1 MSFGTKN
8 TTSKVLDMEQ
18 LQQQID
24 YLTQEDL
31 KNKQEIEK
39 LKSLV
44 EELLSKCNT
53 KEKKTDKTEKSNENN
68 KEVSIII
75 SKYKKSIVVRNM
87 YSTRNSTIKCKDIL
101 KELGAKWSKIEGESG
116 WIFVGVL
123 DEEKSLEFNSKFVV
137 ERLESEEYKVEVEYK
152 E

>member
-1 MSFGTKN
+1 MSFGTKKITQKSGN
-8 TTSKVLDMEQ
+8 MEQ

-24 YLTQEDL
+24 YLTQEDF

-44 EELLSKCNT
+44 EKLLSKC
-53 KEKKTDKTEKSNENN
+53 KENKTDKQNEND

-75 SKYKKSIVVRNM
+75 SKYKKSIVVKNM
-87 YSTRNSTIKCKDIL
+87 YSTHNSTIKCKDIL

-116 WIFVGVL
+116 WIFVGVF

-137 ERLESEEYKVEVEYK
+137 EKLESEKYKIEVEYK
-152 E
+152 

>member
-1 MSFGTKN
+1 
-8 TTSKVLDMEQ
+8 MEE

-39 LKSLV
+39 LKSVV
-44 EELLSKCNT
+44 EELLSKCQVKENRTKNT
-53 KEKKTDKTEKSNENN
+53 EKTDKEKKNEND

-87 YSTRNSTIKCKDIL
+87 YSTHNSTIKCKDIL
-101 KELGAKWSKIEGESG
+101 KELGGKWSKIEGESG
-116 WIFVGVL
+116 WILVGVL
-123 DEEKSLEFNSKFVV
+123 DEDKSLELNSKFVV
-137 ERLESEEYKVEVEYK
+137 ERLESEEYKIEVEYK
-152 E
+152 

>member
-1 MSFGTKN
+1 
-8 TTSKVLDMEQ
+8 MEQ

-39 LKSLV
+39 LKSVV
-44 EELLSKCNT
+44 EELLSKCQVKENT
-53 KEKKTDKTEKSNENN
+53 TKKTEKQNKNEND

-87 YSTRNSTIKCKDIL
+87 YSTHNSTIKCKDIL
-101 KELGAKWSKIEGESG
+101 KELGGKWSKIEGGSG

-123 DEEKSLEFNSKFVV
+123 DEDKSLELNSKFVV
-137 ERLESEEYKVEVEYK
+137 ERLESEEYKIEVEYK
-152 E
+152 

>member
-1 MSFGTKN
+1 
-8 TTSKVLDMEQ
+8 MEQ

-39 LKSLV
+39 LKSLI
-44 EELLSKCNT
+44 EELLSKCQV
-53 KEKKTDKTEKSNENN
+53 KENNAEKADKADKFNKNEND

-87 YSTRNSTIKCKDIL
+87 YSTHNSTIKCKDIL

-116 WIFVGVL
+116 WIFVGVF
-123 DEEKSLEFNSKFVV
+123 DEEKSLEFNSKFIV
-137 ERLESEEYKVEVEYK
+137 ERLESEEYKIEVEYK

>member
-1 MSFGTKN
+1 M
-8 TTSKVLDMEQ
+8 SKVLDMEQ
-18 LQQQID
+18 LQLQID

-53 KEKKTDKTEKSNENN
+53 KEKKTDKADKADKTDKTDKTEND

-123 DEEKSLEFNSKFVV
+123 DEEKSLESNSKFVI

-152 E
+152 